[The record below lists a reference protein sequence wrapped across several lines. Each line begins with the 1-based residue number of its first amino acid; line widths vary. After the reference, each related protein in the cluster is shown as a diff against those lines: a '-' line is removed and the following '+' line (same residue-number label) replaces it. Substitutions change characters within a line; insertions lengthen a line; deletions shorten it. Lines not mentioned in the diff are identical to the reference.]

1 MSVLSGMVAGIDV
14 HKGFL
19 VVVVLD
25 SNRPDEPLESR
36 KFGTTFHALQELEAF
51 FHRHGVKHVAM
62 ESTAQYWRPV
72 WDALESRFELK
83 LAQARST
90 AAPRGRKTDASDAL
104 RIARRLLA
112 GDLTL
117 SYVPPP
123 EQREWRLLSRECVAF
138 REEIGRHRNRIEVL
152 LEQAHLKLSCV
163 VSDVLGVSGRRIL
176 RAMLNGETDPEQL
189 SKLAHQKVR
198 ATKEELAEA
207 LRGNLKPAQKL
218 TLRIHLDNIER
229 LESDIESMEK
239 ELASQ
244 QAEHQATVERLSTIP
259 GVGVRAAQQIIAEV
273 GPKAEAFAAAGKLA
287 SWVGACPG
295 MHESGGVSMS
305 SRAAKGNHYLRRL
318 FCQIAWAATLAKGSE
333 AKRRYHKLKARLG
346 PLKAIW
352 AIAHYMVRVVWKVL
366 SAGVPYRHD
375 ENPELSRRILL
386 KRAAYLK
393 RELARIGYLMNLT
406 PADPAPLRS

>member
-229 LESDIESMEK
+229 LESDIELMEK

-259 GVGVRAAQQIIAEV
+259 GVGVRAA
-273 GPKAEAFAAAGKLA
+273 
-287 SWVGACPG
+287 
-295 MHESGGVSMS
+295 
-305 SRAAKGNHYLRRL
+305 N
-318 FCQIAWAATLAKGSE
+318 
-333 AKRRYHKLKARLG
+333 
-346 PLKAIW
+346 
-352 AIAHYMVRVVWKVL
+352 
-366 SAGVPYRHD
+366 
-375 ENPELSRRILL
+375 
-386 KRAAYLK
+386 
-393 RELARIGYLMNLT
+393 
-406 PADPAPLRS
+406 RS